1 MMQWISENMMLV
13 IAIAAAGLLLLLM
26 LVIAIVI
33 VARRRGAAKQYEA
46 GAFPQ
51 QSFEGETFPGGQPP
65 AVGPVSGGISSMPT
79 VSPAVPGAPTGAKT
93 QLASSAPPLPSVG
106 PAPFQPVSSPA
117 PSPLAGHKFPP
128 MPAPFQPAPGGG
140 APHVSGGD
148 KPAEAPVTP
157 PTSGSTVLI
166 QRGPKMK
173 VLGMLVDKKQTREHF
188 DIGKPAVTI
197 GRAPGNDLIV
207 DHPTVSRQH
216 ATIKLEGE
224 AFRLFDLG
232 SANGTFVN
240 DQRVRDPMAL
250 EDGMTVRFG
259 EVEYVFKR
267 IALE

>member
-1 MMQWISENMMLV
+1 
-13 IAIAAAGLLLLLM
+13 
-26 LVIAIVI
+26 
-33 VARRRGAAKQYEA
+33 
-46 GAFPQ
+46 
-51 QSFEGETFPGGQPP
+51 
-65 AVGPVSGGISSMPT
+65 MPT
-79 VSPAVPGAPTGAKT
+79 VSPAVPGAPTSAGT
-93 QLASSAPPLPSVG
+93 QPAPSTPPMPSVG
-106 PAPFQPVSSPA
+106 PALFQPVP
-117 PSPLAGHKFPP
+117 PKFPP
-128 MPAPFQPAPGGG
+128 MSAPFQPASGGG
-140 APHVSGGD
+140 RPS
-148 KPAEAPVTP
+148 EAPVTP

-173 VLGMLVDKKQTREHF
+173 VLGMLVDKKQTSRRF

-240 DQRVRDPMAL
+240 DQRVRDPIAL

-259 EVEYVFKR
+259 EAEYVFKR

>member
-1 MMQWISENMMLV
+1 MS
-13 IAIAAAGLLLLLM
+13 
-26 LVIAIVI
+26 
-33 VARRRGAAKQYEA
+33 
-46 GAFPQ
+46 
-51 QSFEGETFPGGQPP
+51 
-65 AVGPVSGGISSMPT
+65 
-79 VSPAVPGAPTGAKT
+79 
-93 QLASSAPPLPSVG
+93 
-106 PAPFQPVSSPA
+106 
-117 PSPLAGHKFPP
+117 
-128 MPAPFQPAPGGG
+128 APFQPAPGT
-140 APHVSGGD
+140 PLVSGGG
-148 KPAEAPVTP
+148 KPTEAPVTP

-173 VLGMLVDKKQTREHF
+173 VLGMLVDKKQSFRRF

-216 ATIKLEGE
+216 ATIKVEGE

-240 DQRVRDPMAL
+240 GQRVRDPIVL